1 MVSRLLVKPA
11 IYKITKSS
19 NEPTGLIQG
28 QEPDSVE
35 EWRVAQALGRI
46 KVPFIYQFEIFDASV
61 RGGIILDFLV
71 QTNPL
76 ATPLEVDGQYWH
88 RGERSSKDIMRQVT
102 LERYFLGKTQ
112 PLVVLY
118 GKDLASPELADS
130 AVRKAILNV

>member
-1 MVSRLLVKPA
+1 MVSRLLVNPAVYKFTKPP
-11 IYKITKSS
+11 

-28 QEPDSVE
+28 REPGSVQ

-46 KVPFIYQFEIFDASV
+46 KMRFIYQFEIFDASV

-88 RGERSSKDIMRQVT
+88 RGERSSKSIMRQVI
-102 LERYFLGKTQ
+102 LDDYFRGKAQ

-118 GKDLASPELADS
+118 GKDLATPGLADS
-130 AVRKAILNV
+130 AVRRAILNA